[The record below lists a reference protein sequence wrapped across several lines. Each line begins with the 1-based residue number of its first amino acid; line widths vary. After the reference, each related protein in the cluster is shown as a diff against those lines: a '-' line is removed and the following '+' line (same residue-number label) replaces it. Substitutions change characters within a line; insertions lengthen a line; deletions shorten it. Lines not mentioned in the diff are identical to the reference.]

1 VEFESDR
8 GQVTQARRLLGECG
22 LFSGLG
28 PDERNALFARV
39 RIRIRNF
46 SAGDTIFLKGYPGDQ
61 MMAVLNGNVRI
72 SISSGD
78 GPARVLAILR
88 PGELF
93 GEIALLDGKERTAD
107 ATASTEC
114 SLATLDRGEILSFL
128 ERYPSAWRY
137 IVAVLCGRLRESE
150 KHLVEL
156 SPSQVGRAPRQDNAA
171 HE

>member
-8 GQVTQARRLLGECG
+8 GLVTQARRLLGECG
-22 LFSGLG
+22 LFSALG

-46 SAGDTIFLKGYPGDQ
+46 AAGDTIFLKGSPGDQ

-72 SISSGD
+72 SVSSND

-107 ATASTEC
+107 ATAATEC
-114 SLATLDRGEILSFL
+114 NLATLDRSEILSFL
-128 ERYPSAWRY
+128 ERYPNAWRY
-137 IVAVLCGRLRESE
+137 IVAVLCARLRESE
-150 KHLVEL
+150 KHRAEL
-156 SPSQVGRAPRQDNAA
+156 WPPQVGRAPRQDEAA